1 MDNMAIRRI
10 LTIGHSSLAVE
21 VFLDL
26 LLRYGVTDLVDVRS
40 SPYSRYMQRY
50 NRETVREIL
59 QASNIAYHFFGDRLG
74 GRPKERRFY
83 DSAGLID
90 YDLLRR
96 EEFFREGMEDLVRLA
111 GGSARLVLF
120 CAEEDPS
127 RCHRHH
133 LLARELEIERDIQV
147 WHIRV
152 DGTLNRAVGFAE
164 DTPRQL
170 SLF

>member
-1 MDNMAIRRI
+1 MTLQRI
-10 LTIGHSSLAVE
+10 FTIGHSSLAVE

-26 LLRYGVTDLVDVRS
+26 LLRYGVTTVVDVRS
-40 SPYSRYMQRY
+40 SPYSRYMPRY

-59 QASNIAYHFFGDRLG
+59 ETSNIRYHYLGNRLG
-74 GRPKERRFY
+74 GRPKEARFY
-83 DSAGLID
+83 DHAGLVR
-90 YDLLRR
+90 YELLRR
-96 EEFFREGMEDLVRLA
+96 EAFFRQGMDDLLRLA
-111 GGSARLVLF
+111 VLSARLALF
-120 CAEEDPS
+120 CAEEDPF

-133 LLARELEIERDIQV
+133 LLARELELESGIQV

-170 SLF
+170 RLF

>member
-1 MDNMAIRRI
+1 MSFQR
-10 LTIGHSSLAVE
+10 LFTIGHSSLAVE

-26 LLRYGVTDLVDVRS
+26 LLRFGVTAVADVRS
-40 SPYSRYMQRY
+40 SPYSRYVPRY
-50 NRETVREIL
+50 NRETVQQIL
-59 QASNIAYHFFGDRLG
+59 PASNIEYYYFGDWLG
-74 GRPKERRFY
+74 GKPKEPRLY
-83 DSAGLID
+83 DSAGLVR

-96 EEFFREGMEDLVRLA
+96 EASFQQGVDELLKLAVR
-111 GGSARLVLF
+111 SARLALF
-120 CAEEDPS
+120 CAEEDPF

-133 LLARELEIERDIQV
+133 LLARELELERAVQV

-164 DTPRQL
+164 NSPRQL